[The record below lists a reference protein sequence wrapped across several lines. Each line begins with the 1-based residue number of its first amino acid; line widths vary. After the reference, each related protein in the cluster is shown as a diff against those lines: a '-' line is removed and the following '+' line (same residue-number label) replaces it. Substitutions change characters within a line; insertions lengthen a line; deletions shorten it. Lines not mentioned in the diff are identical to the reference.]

1 LNHAFRILHVLFHAL
16 FVRVFVNDNG
26 NVNVVVCMHA
36 GDALEHATRGL
47 FKATPHR
54 VQQRLGVSAHR
65 VSMPYFFDPCFD
77 CEMLHVVGVGG
88 DIDPDTDTDTDTDT
102 SNRDADAATDTVD
115 TATGTAAGIGRGA
128 AELQAGV
135 VLLQEIVEVAG
146 TSTTTTTAPIAATAL
161 GEGRKVE
168 GQEEGAGAGGGGL
181 YSRWDG
187 ADPTMFTGTYGK
199 YVLRKVSKAFP
210 ALFQQQIGATASV
223 EPVDGV

>member
-1 LNHAFRILHVLFHAL
+1 
-16 FVRVFVNDNG
+16 
-26 NVNVVVCMHA
+26 
-36 GDALEHATRGL
+36 LEHATRGL

-54 VQQRLGVSAHR
+54 VQQRLGTSSHR

-77 CEMLHVVGVGG
+77 CEMLHVVGGSIG
-88 DIDPDTDTDTDTDT
+88 PDTDTSD
-102 SNRDADAATDTVD
+102 RDADAATHTVD
-115 TATGTAAGIGRGA
+115 ADADTAAGIGSGA

-135 VLLQEIVEVAG
+135 MLLQEIVEVAG
-146 TSTTTTTAPIAATAL
+146 ATTTTTTTTAPVAASAL
-161 GEGRKVE
+161 GEGRKEE
-168 GQEEGAGAGGGGL
+168 GEEEGAAAGGGGGL

-223 EPVDGV
+223 EPVDAA